1 MAVHSPKTLFVQG
14 RFEQFKMP
22 AGVRYM
28 RLEIELVVIPEGK
41 IGRVRLKPSL
51 DICSHLYKRTTDFSV
66 KGKGAH
72 GLVVI
77 NS

>member
-1 MAVHSPKTLFVQG
+1 MAGRSTKTLFVQG

-28 RLEIELVVIPEGK
+28 RLEIELVAILEGN

-51 DICSHLYKRTTDFSV
+51 DICGRSYKRTTDFSV
-66 KGKGAH
+66 KGRGVH

>member
-1 MAVHSPKTLFVQG
+1 VAVHSPKTLFVQG
-14 RFEQFKMP
+14 RFEPFKMH
-22 AGVRYM
+22 AGVQYM
-28 RLEIELVVIPEGK
+28 RLEIRLVAILEGN

-51 DICSHLYKRTTDFSV
+51 DICSHLYKRTTDLSV
-66 KGKGAH
+66 KGRGVH